1 MRKTWVQS
9 LDWEIPGRRE
19 RLLTAGFWSGESH
32 GLQSMGSQRLSD
44 FHFTTKLPYKWIG
57 GMECYQQFLTLTY
70 YGGEH
75 DRCLWRKFIQVFKVW
90 RKKRCVPGFLCCLHS
105 TEGPSRSPLGQ
116 PPQLS
121 HIYWMLVTGHPLYR
135 TVAGRQIPDSFTI
148 IRIQNSDYL
157 AFILQA
163 WL

>member
-1 MRKTWVQS
+1 MLVKKIHT
-9 LDWEIPGRRE
+9 
-19 RLLTAGFWSGESH
+19 
-32 GLQSMGSQRLSD
+32 GLQSTKEKEMCTWLSLLLILYRR
-44 FHFTTKLPYKWIG
+44 T
-57 GMECYQQFLTLTY
+57 QQVT
-70 YGGEH
+70 
-75 DRCLWRKFIQVFKVW
+75 
-90 RKKRCVPGFLCCLHS
+90 
-105 TEGPSRSPLGQ
+105 LGQ
-116 PPQLS
+116 PPKLS